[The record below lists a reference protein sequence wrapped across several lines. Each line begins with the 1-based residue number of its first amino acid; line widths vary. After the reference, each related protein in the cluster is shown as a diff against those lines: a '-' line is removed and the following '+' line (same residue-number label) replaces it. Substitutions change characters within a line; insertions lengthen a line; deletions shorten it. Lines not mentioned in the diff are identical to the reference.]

1 MTVLTNPMFLSVL
14 MLVVVVF
21 VAAIQSGRHY

>member
-1 MTVLTNPMFLSVL
+1 MSVLTNPLFLSVL

>member
-1 MTVLTNPMFLSVL
+1 ML

-21 VAAIQSGRHY
+21 TPTVTWF